1 MKQKNIRKRK
11 PHTSEQIFVEC
22 AKEILACL
30 VIGGVLAAL
39 FAIGLSKP
47 IDQQYKAATETRME
61 QATVTG
67 EHYEVVNSVTRKN

>member
-1 MKQKNIRKRK
+1 MNKKKKTHRK

-22 AKEILACL
+22 VKETLACL

-47 IDQQYKAATETRME
+47 IDQQYKPATETRME

-67 EHYEVVNSVTRKN
+67 EHYEVVDSVTRKN

>member
-1 MKQKNIRKRK
+1 MNKKKKTHRKS
-11 PHTSEQIFVEC
+11 HTSEQIFIEC
-22 AKEILACL
+22 VKEITALLA
-30 VIGGVLAAL
+30 IGGVLAAL